1 MKKNILRF
9 LAIIFLLTACSLAE
23 GDLQQWMDNARAEA
37 KNKVRQP
44 QIPTISK
51 SPEYIDPVINGLNIF
66 DSKRLR
72 VNQQSGIN
80 APNPDRP
87 KEILE
92 NFSLESLR
100 YVGSIKR
107 GGQVSAFVE
116 AGGHTYTVHVGNY
129 LGQNYGQITAITPDK
144 LILSEVTEDSYGAW
158 QRRTAELELNTTP
171 DASNQSKP
179 N

>member
-1 MKKNILRF
+1 M
-9 LAIIFLLTACSLAE
+9 
-23 GDLQQWMDNARAEA
+23 
-37 KNKVRQP
+37 
-44 QIPTISK
+44 
-51 SPEYIDPVINGLNIF
+51 
-66 DSKRLR
+66 
-72 VNQQSGIN
+72 
-80 APNPDRP
+80 
-87 KEILE
+87 E

-116 AGGHTYTVHVGNY
+116 AGGHTYTVRVGNY

>member
-1 MKKNILRF
+1 MKKNILWVS
-9 LAIIFLLTACSLAE
+9 AVFLLAACSLTE

-37 KNKVRQP
+37 KSKVRQP

-66 DSKRLR
+66 DPKRLR

-100 YVGSIKR
+100 Y
-107 GGQVSAFVE
+107 FC
-116 AGGHTYTVHVGNY
+116 
-129 LGQNYGQITAITPDK
+129 LC
-144 LILSEVTEDSYGAW
+144 
-158 QRRTAELELNTTP
+158 
-171 DASNQSKP
+171 
-179 N
+179 

>member
-1 MKKNILRF
+1 MKKNILWCSAV
-9 LAIIFLLTACSLAE
+9 LLLTACSLTE
-23 GDLQQWMDNARAEA
+23 GNLQQWMDNAQAEA
-37 KNKVRQP
+37 KSKVRQP

-51 SPEYIDPVINGLNIF
+51 SPEYVD
-66 DSKRLR
+66 
-72 VNQQSGIN
+72 QQSGIN

-116 AGGHTYTVHVGNY
+116 AGGHTYTVRVGNY

-158 QRRTAELELNTTP
+158 QRRTAELELNAS
-171 DASNQSKP
+171 DASNQSES

>member
-1 MKKNILRF
+1 MMKKNILWF
-9 LAIIFLLTACSLAE
+9 SALFMLTACSLTK
-23 GDLQQWMDNARAEA
+23 GNLQQWMDNAQAEA
-37 KNKVRQP
+37 KTKVRQP
-44 QIPTISK
+44 EIPTISK

-72 VNQQSGIN
+72 PTQQNGVN
-80 APNPDRP
+80 APNPNRP

-100 YVGSIKR
+100 YVGSIKQ
-107 GGQVSAFVE
+107 GNQLSAFVE
-116 AGGHTYTVHVGNY
+116 ADGHTYTVRVGNY

-158 QRRTAELELNTTP
+158 QRRTAELELNTQ
-171 DASNQSKP
+171 DANQSQS

>member
-1 MKKNILRF
+1 MKKNILRLTAF
-9 LAIIFLLTACSLAE
+9 MLLTACSLTE
-23 GDLQQWMDNARAEA
+23 GDLQQWMDNAQAEA
-37 KNKVRQP
+37 KTKVRQP
-44 QIPTISK
+44 EIPTISK

-66 DSKRLR
+66 DPKRIR
-72 VNQQSGIN
+72 VNQQTGIN
-80 APNPDRP
+80 APNPNRP

-107 GGQVSAFVE
+107 DGQLSAFVE
-116 AGGHTYTVHVGNY
+116 AGGHTYTVRVGNY

-158 QRRTAELELNTTP
+158 QRRTTELELNTTEN
-171 DASNQSKP
+171 AANQSKS

>member
-1 MKKNILRF
+1 MKKNILRLTAF
-9 LAIIFLLTACSLAE
+9 MLLTACSLTE
-23 GDLQQWMDNARAEA
+23 GDLQQWMENAQAEA
-37 KNKVRQP
+37 KTKVRQP
-44 QIPTISK
+44 EIPTISK

-66 DSKRLR
+66 DPKRIR
-72 VNQQSGIN
+72 VNQQTGIN
-80 APNPDRP
+80 APNPNRP

-92 NFSLESLR
+92 NFSLENLR

-107 GGQVSAFVE
+107 DGQLSAFVE
-116 AGGHTYTVHVGNY
+116 AGGHTYTVRVGNY

-158 QRRTAELELNTTP
+158 QRRTAELELNTTEN
-171 DASNQSKP
+171 AANQSKP

>member
-1 MKKNILRF
+1 MKKNILWCS
-9 LAIIFLLTACSLAE
+9 AIFLLTACSLTE
-23 GDLQQWMDNARAEA
+23 GNLQQWMDNAQAEA
-37 KNKVRQP
+37 KSKVRQP

-51 SPEYIDPVINGLNIF
+51 SPEYVDPVINGLNIF
-66 DSKRLR
+66 DPKRLR

-107 GGQVSAFVE
+107 GGQVSAFVD
-116 AGGHTYTVHVGNY
+116 AGGHTYTVRVGNY

>member
-1 MKKNILRF
+1 MKKNILW
-9 LAIIFLLTACSLAE
+9 ASAVFLLAACSLTE

-37 KNKVRQP
+37 KSKVRQP

-92 NFSLESLR
+92 NLR

-107 GGQVSAFVE
+107 GGQISAFVE

-158 QRRTAELELNTTP
+158 QRRTAELELNIP

>member
-1 MKKNILRF
+1 MKKNILWVS
-9 LAIIFLLTACSLAE
+9 AVFLLAACSLTE

-37 KNKVRQP
+37 KSKVRQP

-66 DSKRLR
+66 DPKRLR

-107 GGQVSAFVE
+107 GGQISAFVE
-116 AGGHTYTVHVGNY
+116 AGGHTYTVHVG
-129 LGQNYGQITAITPDK
+129 NYGQITAITPDK

-158 QRRTAELELNTTP
+158 QRRTAELELNIP

>member
-1 MKKNILRF
+1 MKKNILKLTAF
-9 LAIIFLLTACSLAE
+9 ILLTACSLTE
-23 GDLQQWMDNARAEA
+23 GDLQQWMENAQAEA
-37 KNKVRQP
+37 KTKVRQP
-44 QIPTISK
+44 EIPTISK

-66 DSKRLR
+66 DPKRIR
-72 VNQQSGIN
+72 VNQQTGIN
-80 APNPDRP
+80 APNPNRP

-107 GGQVSAFVE
+107 DGQLSAFVE
-116 AGGHTYTVHVGNY
+116 AGGHTYTVRVGNY

-158 QRRTAELELNTTP
+158 QRRTAELELNTTEN
-171 DASNQSKP
+171 ATNQSKS

>member
-1 MKKNILRF
+1 MKKNILWCS
-9 LAIIFLLTACSLAE
+9 AIFLLTACSLTE
-23 GDLQQWMDNARAEA
+23 GNLQQWMDNAQAEA
-37 KNKVRQP
+37 KSKVRQP

-51 SPEYIDPVINGLNIF
+51 SPEYVDPV
-66 DSKRLR
+66 
-72 VNQQSGIN
+72 IN

-116 AGGHTYTVHVGNY
+116 AGGHTYTVRVGNY